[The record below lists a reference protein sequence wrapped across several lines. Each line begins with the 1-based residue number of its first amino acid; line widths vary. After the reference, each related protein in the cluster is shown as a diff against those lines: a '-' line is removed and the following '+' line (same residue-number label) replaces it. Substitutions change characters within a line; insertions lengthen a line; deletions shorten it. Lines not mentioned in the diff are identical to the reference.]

1 MKKYNLS
8 EIMTKAWAHY
18 RKLNAPYQTYE
29 SRKIGKMIVVHT
41 FSECLKAIW
50 AEAKAAIEAAAESAK
65 TGLRR
70 MHYSEYKT
78 NYSDCETVEGSY
90 DKRTKTI
97 EVLTLNRK
105 IRNTAFARRMN
116 GLCPYCHTYCYGD
129 CRA

>member
-8 EIMTKAWAHY
+8 EIMKAAWNYYRMAQKWVDKKNFSWA
-18 RKLNAPYQTYE
+18 
-29 SRKIGKMIVVHT
+29 
-41 FSECLKAIW
+41 LKTAW
-50 AEAKAAIEAAAESAK
+50 AEAKKAVKAAAEAAK

-78 NYSDCETVEGSY
+78 NYSNCQTVEGSY

-97 EVLTLNRK
+97 EVMTLVRK
-105 IRNTAFARRMN
+105 GVKLISYAGKTIN

-129 CRA
+129 CRAH